1 MAGSSIPQEKLNGEV
16 ESTILDMVNDEN
28 AKNMIFDKLVAKVD
42 ISSLEEQGFNLKA
55 QLAQVKGSKRKLGE
69 QMIDLMSMI
78 VLTIANIRTCSTD
91 LTICTTK
98 LKNLW
103 MSSRTSRNG

>member
-1 MAGSSIPQEKLNGEV
+1 MGGSSIPQEKLNIEV
-16 ESTILDMVNDEN
+16 ESTIFDMINDE
-28 AKNMIFDKLVAKVD
+28 KVRNMIFDKLLAKVD
-42 ISSLEEQGFNLKA
+42 MSSLEEEGFNLK
-55 QLAQVKGSKRKLGE
+55 E
-69 QMIDLMSMI
+69 QMIDLMSI
-78 VLTIANIRTCSTD
+78 IALTIANIRTCSTD

>member
-1 MAGSSIPQEKLNGEV
+1 MGVSSIPQEKLNIEV
-16 ESTILDMVNDEN
+16 ESTIFDMINDE
-28 AKNMIFDKLVAKVD
+28 KVRNMIFDKLLAKVD
-42 ISSLEEQGFNLKA
+42 MSSLEEEGFNLK
-55 QLAQVKGSKRKLGE
+55 E
-69 QMIDLMSMI
+69 QMIDLMSI
-78 VLTIANIRTCSTD
+78 IALTIANIRTCSTD